1 MTYSLQQQIKDQ
13 QQASER
19 KRYAQNLAESLMAKL
34 QIPQGR
40 HLVALLGTGM
50 EHSNVEAL
58 TIWVQRTL
66 PLIGD
71 DAINTRQSFE
81 LLAKHLEDSLIEWL

>member
-1 MTYSLQQQIKDQ
+1 MTHSLQQQIKDQ
-13 QQASER
+13 QQVAQR

-40 HLVALLGTGM
+40 HLIALLGTGM

-58 TIWVQRTL
+58 TIWIQRML
-66 PLIGD
+66 PLIGNG
-71 DAINTRQSFE
+71 ALNSREFLE
-81 LLAKHLEDSLIEWL
+81 LLAKRLENLFE